1 MFLGLGLGQATVVNN
16 TLSIN
21 IDDLAKV
28 LQSAKTDPAEIGR
41 HVALQIERSGSSKR
55 KQAGED
61 EEPDEESPL
70 LIEQTFEVCDNG
82 HDVLSWPVRLALSP
96 INRDPSDVWTK
107 ETYPR
112 VKHPILGGT
121 MYMEH
126 LMPGEVNHATLK
138 LRHDRGYLLTVNQ
151 FIRRNASIFQRSSK
165 KVQVSNKDGKGMV
178 LHTNKHWEPC
188 RGVYEVVEGF
198 LNYVATE
205 HCIRPH
211 SHEAL
216 VILRVLHEL
225 RWLANVSKKGVSQGR
240 QLEELIQYLWH
251 LNSVRGVQQKAPL
264 SYTECKRHALEHLG
278 PSLQRKIGQDEQGV
292 LTFIVWSL
300 ILYFYTSAKQE
311 ELSRLQQENKELRAK
326 VKDLSMA
333 RKAQPPRVQDTRRT
347 GPTYRNADVCKKF
360 NESKDGCQATACPR
374 VHKCS
379 KLLKPNFWCWNRDHG
394 ESVHV

>member
-1 MFLGLGLGQATVVNN
+1 MHLCLVSDDDEDLDGSMALAAAFQSSTHHEGMSGNPRDINDSLTRGRISAPSTGVSASPRVLANHREDVSTSSTPGVTGSGLGQATVVNN

-28 LQSAKTDPAEIGR
+28 LQSAKTDPGEIGR

-61 EEPDEESPL
+61 DEPDEESPRL
-70 LIEQTFEVCDNG
+70 VQQTFEICDNG

-96 INRDPSDVWTK
+96 INRDPADIWTK
-107 ETYPR
+107 DTYPR

-126 LMPGEVNHATLK
+126 LMPGEINHATLK

-165 KVQVSNKDGKGMV
+165 KVQVSNTDGKGMI

-188 RGVYEVVEGF
+188 RGVFEVVEGF
-198 LNYVATE
+198 LNYVASE

-216 VILRVLHEL
+216 AILRVLHEL
-225 RWLANVSKKGVSQGR
+225 RWLANVTKKGVSQGR
-240 QLEELIQYLWH
+240 QLEELIQHLWH
-251 LNSVRGVQQKAPL
+251 LNSVRGVQQKSPL
-264 SYTECKRHALEHLG
+264 SYAECKRHALEHLG
-278 PSLQRKIGQDEQGV
+278 PSLQRKIGQDEQGSPIFV
-292 LTFIVWSL
+292 LF
-300 ILYFYTSAKQE
+300 
-311 ELSRLQQENKELRAK
+311 
-326 VKDLSMA
+326 
-333 RKAQPPRVQDTRRT
+333 
-347 GPTYRNADVCKKF
+347 
-360 NESKDGCQATACPR
+360 
-374 VHKCS
+374 
-379 KLLKPNFWCWNRDHG
+379 LLLFLCF
-394 ESVHV
+394 